1 MKGPKKVSAKVWRL
15 VLIEMLLPPLFL
27 SNGLGVLWGDRE
39 LLQSLNY
46 DGSYHK
52 WEANQQQQKLE
63 SRELELSRREL
74 VVIVKHHMRLE
85 THQPFYLTTLIPSV
99 QQQNSEWACREQAVK
114 ASSESS
120 RIRKQLSK
128 GFVEATAAE
137 FYQNS
142 L

>member
-1 MKGPKKVSAKVWRL
+1 MRGPEKVSAKVWRL

-52 WEANQQQQKLE
+52 WEANQQLE

>member
-52 WEANQQQQKLE
+52 WEANQQLE